1 MEIYD
6 VTVRLR
12 EAMATYAGEEQG
24 PVLDFHSLMSKG
36 ESANVSALS
45 LGSHTGTHVDSPHHF
60 LDNGVTVEQMPV
72 EYMVG
77 PCYVMEYAGEG
88 HISAADLEAAAIPT
102 ATRRLLV
109 KTNNG
114 RFWDDDA
121 FHPEFIGLDDDAGPW
136 LVERGIVLVGIDYL
150 SIERFHSPTHAVHKA
165 LLETGAVILEGLDLR
180 RVAPGEYFLVCAPL
194 PVAGADGAPARVF
207 LFDQVRA

>member
-6 VTVRLR
+6 ITVRLR
-12 EAMATYAGEEQG
+12 EGMATYAGEEPG
-24 PVLDFHSLMSKG
+24 PVLDFHSLMSEGK
-36 ESANVSALS
+36 SANVSALS

-60 LDNGVTVEQMPV
+60 LDNGVTVEQIPV

-77 PCYVMEYAGEG
+77 PCYVMAYEGDG
-88 HISAADLEAAAIPT
+88 HISAADLEAAGIPGGMS
-102 ATRRLLV
+102 RLLV
-109 KTNNG
+109 KTKNG
-114 RFWDDDA
+114 RFLDDDA

-136 LVERGIVLVGIDYL
+136 LVGRGIVLIGIDYM

-165 LLETGAVILEGLDLR
+165 LLEAGAVILEGLDLR

-207 LFDQVRA
+207 LLGDAPG